1 MVHCNPE
8 FPALFPSPSFVCQ
21 PPSQFAAGPLTHPG
35 SWVSYVWV
43 SSRYPFSISA
53 HPSKLCSNVTASVK
67 SYLSSSWNP
76 SHLCISVA
84 SNPRCPCD
92 PCDFLLWIVGL
103 WEVVSCWRKDRV
115 PRPFSSWLFCTCHH
129 VCFPYKR
136 LYLLERGAS

>member
-21 PPSQFAAGPLTHPG
+21 PPNQFVAGPLTHTG
-35 SWVSYVWV
+35 CWVSYVWV
-43 SSRYPFSISA
+43 SSRYPSPISA
-53 HPSKLCSNVTASVK
+53 YPSKLCSNVTASVK

-76 SHLCISVA
+76 SHLCVSVA

-103 WEVVSCWRKDRV
+103 CGSCSLPEKGQSAQAFLFLVVLHLSSRV
-115 PRPFSSWLFCTCHH
+115 LPIQ
-129 VCFPYKR
+129 
-136 LYLLERGAS
+136 AA